1 MTYNLIKISLLQT
14 DEIKNDTLTM
24 DDELPILMLTK
35 KKNQIFFINFIKDIL
50 LRNKN

>member
-14 DEIKNDTLTM
+14 DEIKNDILTM

-35 KKNQIFFINFIKDIL
+35 YN
-50 LRNKN
+50 